1 MTFLEKTMISEASGY
16 FLYHSIGQYPGKADA
31 LAQAMAEFAQVWG
44 AADDAQ
50 WGYALGTRARF
61 VDRWRAIIG
70 AAQGT
75 VTTCENVTQGLH
87 MLITALPEG
96 YLRGNVIKYL
106 ARYPEKGGGL
116 DLLKA
121 RHYLEKLLEE
131 VDSNEQPVRK
141 PTKKVKK

>member
-1 MTFLEKTMISEASGY
+1 MKSWMTPEQF
-16 FLYHSIGQYPGKADA
+16 
-31 LAQAMAEFAQVWG
+31 
-44 AADDAQ
+44 
-50 WGYALGTRARF
+50 
-61 VDRWRAIIG
+61 
-70 AAQGT
+70 
-75 VTTCENVTQGLH
+75 
-87 MLITALPEG
+87 EG

>member
-1 MTFLEKTMISEASGY
+1 MNKTDFKTKN
-16 FLYHSIGQYPGKADA
+16 FLYTG
-31 LAQAMAEFAQVWG
+31 AMKSWM
-44 AADDAQ
+44 
-50 WGYALGTRARF
+50 T
-61 VDRWRAIIG
+61 
-70 AAQGT
+70 
-75 VTTCENVTQGLH
+75 
-87 MLITALPEG
+87 PEQFEC
-96 YLRGNVIKYL
+96 YLRVNVIKYL

>member
-1 MTFLEKTMISEASGY
+1 
-16 FLYHSIGQYPGKADA
+16 
-31 LAQAMAEFAQVWG
+31 
-44 AADDAQ
+44 
-50 WGYALGTRARF
+50 
-61 VDRWRAIIG
+61 
-70 AAQGT
+70 
-75 VTTCENVTQGLH
+75 
-87 MLITALPEG
+87 
-96 YLRGNVIKYL
+96 LRGNVIKYL

>member
-1 MTFLEKTMISEASGY
+1 MTPEQF
-16 FLYHSIGQYPGKADA
+16 
-31 LAQAMAEFAQVWG
+31 
-44 AADDAQ
+44 
-50 WGYALGTRARF
+50 
-61 VDRWRAIIG
+61 
-70 AAQGT
+70 
-75 VTTCENVTQGLH
+75 
-87 MLITALPEG
+87 EG

>member
-1 MTFLEKTMISEASGY
+1 MSVDNYQVGGGYYRDKDVQPWDAMKSWMTPEQF
-16 FLYHSIGQYPGKADA
+16 
-31 LAQAMAEFAQVWG
+31 
-44 AADDAQ
+44 
-50 WGYALGTRARF
+50 
-61 VDRWRAIIG
+61 
-70 AAQGT
+70 
-75 VTTCENVTQGLH
+75 
-87 MLITALPEG
+87 EG

-131 VDSNEQPVRK
+131 VDSNVDEKPVRNVRK